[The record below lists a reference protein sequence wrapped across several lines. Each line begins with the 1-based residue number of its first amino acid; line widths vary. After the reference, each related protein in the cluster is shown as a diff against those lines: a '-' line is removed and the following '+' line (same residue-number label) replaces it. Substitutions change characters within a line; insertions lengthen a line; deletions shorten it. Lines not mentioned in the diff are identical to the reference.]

1 MKKIHIL
8 ALIMLAVGAYV
19 LITASKDVST
29 YANYADAES
38 GQRVRIAGTLAKEKE
53 MIYQP
58 DINPEEFSFYMTD
71 ANGETK
77 QVKLDQAKPQEFERS
92 ETIVV
97 TGYLDKTDIFY
108 ADDILIKCPSK
119 YKNEEVFIKGEM

>member
-8 ALIMLAVGAYV
+8 ALILLAVGAYV

-29 YANYADAES
+29 YANYAEAEN
-38 GQRVRIAGTLAKEKE
+38 GQRVRIAGELARDRE
-53 MIYQP
+53 MIYEP
-58 DINPEEFSFYMTD
+58 SVNAEEFSFYMTD
-71 ANGETK
+71 DNQETK
-77 QVKLDQAKPQEFERS
+77 KVILDQAKPQEFERS

-97 TGYLDKTDIFY
+97 TGYLKDDIFY
-108 ADDILIKCPSK
+108 ANDILIKCPSK

>member
-1 MKKIHIL
+1 MKKIYVV
-8 ALIMLAVGAYV
+8 ALVMMAVGVYV

-29 YANYADAES
+29 YANYADAVT
-38 GQRVRIAGTLAKEKE
+38 GQRVRIAGSLAKEKE
-53 MIYQP
+53 MVYQP

-97 TGYLDKTDIFY
+97 TGYLKSDVFY

-119 YKNEEVFIKGEM
+119 YKSEEVFIKGEM